1 MHKKCAGYECTR
13 LSSISESFFFWTYFL
28 CELHAVL
35 CKKFHYFLFL
45 LQILLLIQLT
55 FFSLSTSL
63 TNNPKVRRVKK
74 FLWHASSTHKK
85 KLKRY
90 ASMNLHNN
98 GAFVNQM
105 TTKCNF
111 YKIYFKLHV
120 HCGSLL
126 HENGFFFLHSIQS
139 NAQSC

>member
-13 LSSISESFFFWTYFL
+13 LSSISESFFFEHIFYVNFML
-28 CELHAVL
+28 LYV
-35 CKKFHYFLFL
+35 KKFHYFLFL

-63 TNNPKVRRVKK
+63 TNNPKARRVKK

-85 KLKRY
+85 KLKKY

-126 HENGFFFLHSIQS
+126 HENGVFFHSIQS
-139 NAQSC
+139 YAQSC